1 MTCQFLTFYSNT
13 VNGQNTTSTPRWV
26 GINGIRKIFSDTN
39 SALDTIAQNSNN
51 AFSNTSWTQT
61 DPANFISQLNS
72 TYYMFSGSS
81 LTNRNPAGS
90 KKIVSSIIPTYISNY
105 GQYNK
110 DKTLLNS
117 IYQEFTTKIS
127 YSISMI
133 DQAKSYSQMVKNNIQ
148 SIKDSINSID
158 DNLKPLSDTFT
169 TIETNI
175 VDYWI
180 NYVNQNYF

>member
-1 MTCQFLTFYSNT
+1 MSCQFLTFYSST
-13 VNGQNTTSTPRWV
+13 VNGQNTTATPRWV

-51 AFSNTSWTQT
+51 AFSNSSWTQT
-61 DPANFISQLNS
+61 EPANFVSQLNS
-72 TYYMFSGSS
+72 TYYMFSGIT

-90 KKIVSSIIPTYISNY
+90 KKFVSSIIPLYISNY

-110 DKTLLNS
+110 EKTLLNT
-117 IYQEFTTKIS
+117 IYQEFTSKIS

-133 DQAKSYSQMVKNNIQ
+133 DQAKSYSQMVTNNIQ
-148 SIKDSINSID
+148 SIKNIINSINN
-158 DNLKPLSDTFT
+158 NLKPLSDTFT

-175 VDYWI
+175 VDNWI
-180 NYVNQNYF
+180 NYVN